1 MPNTHHQKNRQPC
14 SEFRG
19 SPSSK
24 ATKPELQDRIP
35 AAVPRNQ
42 AEVPALPASSTLG
55 LVLNSFPPPAS
66 RQPASP
72 HFPHGPCVPVSRNHP
87 HECIHPFPPEIRL
100 AASCPWCLKPDLAKS
115 PQLGRGRNP
124 GQEYSGRRSR
134 GFPSPPP
141 PPPPPLQCHTQPEPA
156 DTRAGTRDT
165 CRRGLCLKDPPS
177 QGAPDCGPDP
187 TRFRRDTPQTQD
199 NLRRKP
205 QIQRPSDPRNPREG
219 CPDAKQY
226 LPASGRLQTLKLTE
240 DTPDPRT
247 PRREATDPRAP
258 QRGPDPRGH
267 RDPPP
272 APH

>member
-1 MPNTHHQKNRQPC
+1 MSVSAQKTDPVLAREAGRGFEEGDWNSLASGPQALVQRTQWVPNTHHQKNRQPC

-141 PPPPPLQCHTQPEPA
+141 PPHHRCNATHSLSLQIPEQEPGIPA
-156 DTRAGTRDT
+156 G
-165 CRRGLCLKDPPS
+165 
-177 QGAPDCGPDP
+177 
-187 TRFRRDTPQTQD
+187 
-199 NLRRKP
+199 
-205 QIQRPSDPRNPREG
+205 
-219 CPDAKQY
+219 
-226 LPASGRLQTLKLTE
+226 
-240 DTPDPRT
+240 
-247 PRREATDPRAP
+247 EAFV
-258 QRGPDPRGH
+258 
-267 RDPPP
+267 
-272 APH
+272 